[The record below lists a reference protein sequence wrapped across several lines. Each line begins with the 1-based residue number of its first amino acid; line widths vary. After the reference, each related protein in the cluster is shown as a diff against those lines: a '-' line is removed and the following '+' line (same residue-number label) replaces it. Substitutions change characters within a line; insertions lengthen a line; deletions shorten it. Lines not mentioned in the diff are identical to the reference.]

1 MAKYIKSHSN
11 YVLSSR
17 HQNIN
22 DGTIWQRDITTIG
35 ALNQFAPGQT
45 PIYRSGNFIITARDD
60 RRVTKQY
67 NGSNWEKNPN
77 GDVWTLE
84 TIKDM
89 VSDYKTESDTKIVL
103 KKDYYDFR
111 DFAYYGSLTELFRSS
126 ITDIINRFPGEMY
139 FSDDKVYY
147 TKTSV
152 VEGDIITVPYELGE
166 DGFVY
171 EVKNPFGIDIYSAHR
186 PQGANVLKYFADD
199 GYLNYELLSPCED
212 EVDEYNLQGITL
224 CDECKNPGDR
234 IDGCCG
240 CDNVEVEIE
249 ANCNCGSVSINLV
262 PGNRSRMSSRKA
274 PTKAGGTQQI
284 EIRLYKGNDGKIHY
298 MHNGSLTG
306 YHLRPKH
313 NFLVDFYNE
322 SNDFERLIL
331 DFDTTPRYSSTFS
344 IIRENDLGYYRE
356 FQDFTFPTSDGGYN
370 PTTDEHF
377 IEELVKIGEFYDERF
392 TDNLYRSMTHEA
404 IKNFDWTYT
413 REYEEGDEIEFIAGG
428 QKVQKA
434 LRIFAREFDEIKS
447 YIDNIRFM
455 NRVTY
460 DQRSNLPD
468 YFLSDVCE
476 QDGWDI
482 KSVMPYDVELYS
494 GNTKYEWGGY
504 PSDCNNSSIIE
515 TLFNNDY
522 RHEYT
527 QDAKRLVRPY
537 TKDNIGDGTENGY
550 FIDCTTGSGIGCWV
564 GEMYGNK
571 VRPAEEKPKSAGG
584 SPMSDCYT
592 NYESTSVLERK
603 DGTSRIQNRIKSYT
617 DESEYTHMSVSNE
630 FLRRLA
636 LNSRDIWRHKGTIE
650 GMEMILGMFGLKSK
664 RWLDKMNTNDVKRN
678 GNVLEY
684 QPSLRY
690 KQTDACNPANC
701 MASADY
707 EIIEYTSFA
716 KRIEEEWDVEH
727 QMYRIDWVN
736 TTKTIVYDNRSTSNY
751 TRPGSIGRTDKP
763 YQGILV
769 AYRDEYEGYG
779 DDRYL
784 TFGDG
789 NTPYLDERGN
799 KVPKRYLYPHFNK
812 TEQNDGNP
820 YFQMDGGWL
829 AKKLTGGES
838 EYNFQFDV
846 DDNIVHN
853 RYVATGSVTDNG
865 FIDDNHPLYKETIRN
880 IKRVETLNDL
890 ITIPQIELRDGIVC
904 YVGKIGKD
912 VAVINGEIFDITHQ
926 GDTLRYVTYIRKN
939 GFISVGDMYFDE
951 NIMVYD
957 RDGNEVSYYIDD
969 KEDGYEVK
977 AYIKEDDGFIT
988 YSMENPSYTISS
1000 FQIISDE
1007 AEEDTENTYTN
1018 YFILDDITYSDTI
1031 SAPGARE
1038 GWRRLKSTDYE
1049 YMRINTITNYYEGNN
1064 GHNGN
1069 MVYDSGH
1076 EYLTY
1081 FNRIFKNAYDNDL
1094 FDSRCYTD
1102 GFDWL
1107 GGEVFEYGFS
1117 GLVESNEEIKQYD
1130 RFLLDD
1136 EKIHYFGNYV
1146 SRPDP
1151 ECEEM
1156 LKLPQE
1162 RNYDVKEVNI
1172 YGDWR
1177 RYAESEGEFKENT
1190 TKSMWLKDVG
1200 INNYVLTGITTYNT
1214 DNLRK
1219 IGIEDFADID
1229 DVTNQIVNN
1238 KRLKIIFNMK
1248 YCFNSKEGQNELKY
1262 IDDVVLNYL
1271 TQMVPSTAI
1280 FDVEYKYCEFN
1291 YDGC

>member
-11 YVLSSR
+11 YVLSSK
-17 HQNIN
+17 HQSIN

-84 TIKDM
+84 TVKDM

-111 DFAYYGSLTELFRSS
+111 DFAYYGSLTELFRAS
-126 ITDIINRFPGEMY
+126 ITDIINRFPGEMF
-139 FSDDKVYY
+139 FSADKVYY
-147 TKTSV
+147 TKSSV
-152 VEGDIITVPYELGE
+152 VDGEVVTVPYELGE

-171 EVKNPFGIDIYSAHR
+171 EVKNPFGIDIYSPHR
-186 PQGANVLKYFADD
+186 PQGANVLKYFADE
-199 GYLNYELLSPCED
+199 GYLNYELLEPCEGETD
-212 EVDEYNLQGITL
+212 GFTLQAITV

-240 CDNVEVEIE
+240 CENIDVELEE
-249 ANCNCGSVSINLV
+249 NCNCGSISITLSE
-262 PGNRSRMSSRKA
+262 GRTRSASRKA
-274 PTKAGGTQQI
+274 PTRASGIQQI
-284 EIRLYKGNDGKIHY
+284 VIRLYKGNDGKIHY
-298 MHNGSLTG
+298 MHNGTLTG
-306 YHLRPKH
+306 YHLRPKEE
-313 NFLVDFYNE
+313 FLIDFYNE

-344 IIRENDLGYYRE
+344 VIRENDLGYYRE

-377 IEELVKIGEFYDERF
+377 IDELVKIGEFYDERF

-413 REYEEGDEIEFIAGG
+413 REYEDGDELEFIAGG

-482 KSVMPYDVELYS
+482 KSVMPYDVELFK
-494 GNTKYEWGGY
+494 GETKYEWGGY
-504 PSDCNNSSIIE
+504 PSDCSNGSIIE
-515 TLFNNDY
+515 MLFNNEY

-527 QDAKRLVRPY
+527 QDAKRVVTPY
-537 TKDNIGDGTENGY
+537 TKDNIKDGTENGY
-550 FIDCTTGSGIGCWV
+550 FMDCTTGTGIGCWV
-564 GEMYGNK
+564 GALYGSK
-571 VRPAEEKPKSAGG
+571 VRPANEQPKLPG
-584 SPMSDCYT
+584 STPMSECNT
-592 NYESTSVLERK
+592 NYENISVLERK

-636 LNSRDIWRHKGTIE
+636 LNSRDIWRHKGTVE
-650 GMEMILGMFGLKSK
+650 GMEMILGMFGLKSQ
-664 RWLDKMNTNDVKRN
+664 RWLDKMNTNDVKRSG
-678 GNVLEY
+678 GNLVY

-690 KQTDACNPANC
+690 EQADECNPQNC
-701 MASADY
+701 KVTADY

-716 KRIEEEWDVEH
+716 KRIEEEWDVEN

-751 TRPGSIGRTDKP
+751 TRPGSVGRTIRP

-769 AYRDEYEGYG
+769 AYRDEYKGYG
-779 DDRYL
+779 DDRYMKY
-784 TFGDG
+784 DG
-789 NTPYLDERGN
+789 TPYLDERGN
-799 KVPKRYLYPHFNK
+799 KVPKRYLYPSFNR
-812 TEQNDGNP
+812 TEENDGNP

-829 AKKLTGGES
+829 AKKLTDGTNI
-838 EYNFQFDV
+838 YNFQFDV

-853 RYVATGSVTDNG
+853 KYVATGTVTENG

-880 IKRVETLNDL
+880 IKRVETLNEL
-890 ITIPQIELRDGIVC
+890 VTIPQIELRDGIVC
-904 YVGKIGKD
+904 YVGRIGKD
-912 VAVINGEIFDITHQ
+912 IAVINGEIFDITHQ
-926 GDTLRYVTYIRKN
+926 GENLRYITYMKKN
-939 GFISVGDMYFDE
+939 GFISVGGMYFDE

-957 RDGNEVSYYIDD
+957 RDGNESTYYIND
-969 KEDGYEVK
+969 KEDGYEIK
-977 AYIKEDDGFIT
+977 AYIKSDDDFIT
-988 YSMENPSYTISS
+988 YSMDNPSYTITS

-1007 AEEDTENTYTN
+1007 VEEDAENTYTN
-1018 YFILDDITYSDTI
+1018 YFILDDIIYSDTI
-1031 SAPGARE
+1031 ATPGERD
-1038 GWRRLKSTDYE
+1038 GWRRLKANDYE

-1081 FNRIFKNAYDNDL
+1081 FNRIFKYAYDNDL

-1130 RFLLDD
+1130 RFLLTD

-1146 SRPDP
+1146 NRPDP
-1151 ECEEM
+1151 ECTQM
-1156 LKLPQE
+1156 LLPAYK
-1162 RNYDVKEVNI
+1162 RNYDVKEVNM
-1172 YGDWR
+1172 YGDWH
-1177 RYAESEGEFKENT
+1177 RYASSKGEFKANT
-1190 TKSMWLKDVG
+1190 VKSMWLKNVDVD
-1200 INNYVLTGITTYNT
+1200 NYVITSVTTYNT
-1214 DNLRK
+1214 NNLSK
-1219 IGIEDFADID
+1219 IGITDFNDVD

-1280 FDVEYKYCEFN
+1280 FDVEYKYCNFN
-1291 YDGC
+1291 YNGC